1 MNKNFKFKD
10 LDGRDE
16 KQTWWDNE
24 LAEVKNVYKI
34 PGYNCSSQV
43 ASGFARNPRHAVDLG
58 MNVGCFSVYAS
69 PFFENV
75 YAYEACSVTHEI
87 AKENLKTHNIKNVK
101 SYNLAAH
108 ATSDQELE
116 IYKHS
121 SNLSGDTSL
130 INSDQHTGDALE
142 TVTTISL
149 EDIYKH
155 NEIDYIDYLKVDI
168 EGSEY
173 NFLMNKD
180 LSKINYMVMEEH
192 SGYLTPKM
200 LSDLHTYLDKFFN
213 LKGWTDNGVIRFYES
228 KTIEFK

>member
-10 LDGRDE
+10 LAAPEE
-16 KQTWWDNE
+16 KQDWWDRE
-24 LAEVKNVYKI
+24 LAEVQDVYRI
-34 PGYNCSSQV
+34 PGYNCPPSIC
-43 ASGFARNPRHAVDLG
+43 AGFPRNPRHAVDLG

-101 SYNLAAH
+101 SYNMAAH
-108 ATSDQELE
+108 ATSGKELE

-173 NFLMNKD
+173 SFLMNKD
-180 LSKINYMVMEEH
+180 LSKINFMAMEEH
-192 SGYLTPKM
+192 SGYLAPGM
-200 LSDLHTYLDKFFN
+200 LADLHTYLDKFFN
-213 LKGWTDNGVIRFYES
+213 LKGWTDNGVIRLYES